1 MMRRGDGAWRA
12 ARALVAASSVKLNTA
27 IEQET
32 LRNLL
37 LAHEHTVTAFCST
50 AAFGPSRQMEP
61 LPVAQQWHQKAAYCA
76 SALSYAEMLRRVG
89 LLQTEVADG
98 ANPATH
104 SFIPIYKTPAERETF
119 VQHLQADAAWNTF
132 LTEMAKLTQ
141 PVSTTLYR
149 TVQSWGDRADTD
161 HVWMGY
167 AFHVT
172 DPAAFLAAI
181 NKLMASPT
189 GKKFPGQVY
198 LSAVQAGG
206 ITPVTH
212 LISVGFASEAEME
225 AWNTMRDASADWAAY
240 LKESRKAAEF
250 LGANLSRDLKTWG
263 PASLSSLAG
272 K

>member
-1 MMRRGDGAWRA
+1 MKRIGLTALGLLLLSHA
-12 ARALVAASSVKLNTA
+12 AAAQATWSAISFSTTAPNVPLVVAAA
-27 IEQET
+27 DT
-32 LRNLL
+32 LMGSAAGKTFPGKLL
-37 LAHEHTVTAFCST
+37 LQA
-50 AAFGPSRQMEP
+50 
-61 LPVAQQWHQKAAYCA
+61 
-76 SALSYAEMLRRVG
+76 
-89 LLQTEVADG
+89 EVADG
-98 ANPATH
+98 NNPATH
-104 SFIPIYKTPAERETF
+104 SFVPIYKTAAEREAF
-119 VQHLQADAAWNTF
+119 VQQLQADPVWNTF
-132 LTEMAKLTQ
+132 LAEMAKLTQ

-172 DPAAFLAAI
+172 DPVAFLATI

-198 LSAVQAGG
+198 LSAVEAGG

-212 LISVGFASEAEME
+212 LVSVGFASEAEMA
-225 AWNTMRDASADWAAY
+225 AWNATRDASADWAAY

-250 LGANLSRDLKTWG
+250 LGANLSRDLKSWG
-263 PASLSSLAG
+263 AASLDSLAG

>member
-1 MMRRGDGAWRA
+1 MMRIGFTALALLFLSHA
-12 ARALVAASSVKLNTA
+12 AAAQPTWSAISFSTTAPNVPLVVAAADALMGSAAGKTFPGKL
-27 IEQET
+27 
-32 LRNLL
+32 
-37 LAHEHTVTAFCST
+37 
-50 AAFGPSRQMEP
+50 
-61 LPVAQQWHQKAAYCA
+61 
-76 SALSYAEMLRRVG
+76 ML
-89 LLQTEVADG
+89 QAEVADG
-98 ANPATH
+98 ASPATH
-104 SFIPIYKTPAERETF
+104 SFIPIYKTAAERETF
-119 VQHLQADAAWNTF
+119 VQQLQADPAWNTF

-172 DPAAFLAAI
+172 DPAAFLAAV

-198 LSAVQAGG
+198 LSAVEAGG

-212 LISVGFASEAEME
+212 LISVGFASEAEMD
-225 AWNTMRDASADWAAY
+225 AWNTTRDASSDWAAY